1 MNHFSNKKF
10 NLIKFG
16 KGAIT
21 VSSLALPAL
30 ISTTTNA
37 MVRNTR
43 FVSRLYISL
52 GGGTSSS
59 SSSPS
64 RNINTLRNTTTSST
78 GLSNSPTLKP
88 GLTRDEYRKMV
99 NINTGGPSSLINAR
113 IKDLYSSSTSTT
125 STTSNT
131 SSLPI
136 PKGYVAN
143 IRDRF
148 SGTFHPTLSSD
159 FSTQSSPTGNVA
171 LLAKNFTSSS
181 TSTTSSSGSRKT
193 STPSGTGNVTRLT
206 KNFTSS
212 STSTTSSSSSG
223 KTSTPSGKVSY
234 IRKMFGN

>member
-16 KGAIT
+16 KGAIA
-21 VSSLALPAL
+21 VSSLALPALALPAL

-37 MVRNTR
+37 TVRNPR
-43 FVSRLYISL
+43 FVTTLSIRL
-52 GGGTSSS
+52 GGITS

-64 RNINTLRNTTTSST
+64 RNINTLRTTTTSST

-88 GLTRDEYRKMV
+88 NLTRDEYKKMV
-99 NINTGGPSSLINAR
+99 NINTGGPSSFINAR

-131 SSLPI
+131 PSLPI
-136 PKGYVAN
+136 PKGNVAALTR
-143 IRDRF
+143 IF
-148 SGTFHPTLSSD
+148 ASSTHSTTPSSSGSGKT
-159 FSTQSSPTGNVA
+159 STPSGNVA

-193 STPSGTGNVTRLT
+193 STPSGTGNVTR
-206 KNFTSS
+206 
-212 STSTTSSSSSG
+212 
-223 KTSTPSGKVSY
+223 
-234 IRKMFGN
+234 IAKMFGN